1 MKKVTPLT
9 NMARIFAYSIHS
21 SPTGGKS
28 ANVREITNNDRLPN
42 GLLAASLAEKIQLNH
57 CALSIDTMDSSVET
71 GYIHSLNMQ
80 LAQDALNF
88 YYNGTQ
94 EAPTPCEAVVEFFA
108 PNAEIKLNTGSY
120 DAQGYAGRWSY
131 YLILVPS
138 DFTNAYSATE
148 LRMIMQHHSTRAS
161 VAAVLA
167 EAAEKIPTNFL
178 SASMQVTVTAAADP
192 FDYTF

>member
-1 MKKVTPLT
+1 
-9 NMARIFAYSIHS
+9 MARIFAYSIHN

-28 ANVREITNNDRLPN
+28 ANVREVTANDRLPN
-42 GLLAASLAEKIQLNH
+42 GLLAASLIEKIQLDH

-71 GYIHSLNMQ
+71 GYIHSLNIK

-94 EAPTPCEAVVEFFA
+94 EVPTPCEAVVEFFA

-148 LRMIMQHHSTRAS
+148 LRMIMQHPSTRKS
-161 VAAVLA
+161 IAAVLA
-167 EAAEKIPTNFL
+167 EVAEKIPSDFL
-178 SASMQVTVTAAADP
+178 SASMQVTVTVAADP